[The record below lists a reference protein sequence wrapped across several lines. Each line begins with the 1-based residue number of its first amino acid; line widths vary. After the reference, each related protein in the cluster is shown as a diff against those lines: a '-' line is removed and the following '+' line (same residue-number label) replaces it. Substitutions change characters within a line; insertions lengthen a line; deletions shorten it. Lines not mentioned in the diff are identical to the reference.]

1 MKEKEIIKSEK
12 FNIKPILYGLGISA
26 IIIIL
31 NVWFGEFYV
40 ADIKYDWQEQY
51 SFGSTILHLL
61 PFSYYTHER
70 YYGGEWHYFA
80 SLYYVWLP
88 LLIVSVILFI
98 IYKWQSK
105 MEIVVT
111 DKRVYGKAAFGKRV
125 DLPLDSISAIS
136 TSFMKGIAIGTSSG
150 KVNFKMIKNNED
162 IHKEVSNL
170 LLKRQHNNKASNDKG
185 TNSNISSADE
195 LKKFKDLLDSG
206 AITQEEYDKKKN
218 ELLNL

>member
-12 FNIKPILYGLGISA
+12 FNIKPILYAIGILA

-31 NVWFGEFYV
+31 IVWFSEFYV
-40 ADIKYDWQEQY
+40 ADIKYDWQDKY
-51 SFGSTILHLL
+51 SFGSAILHLL
-61 PFSYYTHER
+61 PFSYYTYESN
-70 YYGGEWHYFA
+70 YSGEWHEYA

-88 LLIVSVILFI
+88 LIVVSAVLFV

-136 TSFMKGIAIGTSSG
+136 MSFMKGIAIGTSSG

-162 IHKEVSNL
+162 IHKDVSNL
-170 LLKRQHNNKASNDKG
+170 LLKRQHNNKTNNDIH
-185 TNSNISSADE
+185 NNISNADE
-195 LKKFKDLLDSG
+195 IKKFKDLLDSG
-206 AITQEEYDKKKN
+206 AITQEEFDKKKK